1 MKYFY
6 KTDYFK
12 IIILIIKVFLFNINI
27 LIKFMK
33 LFKIYLFKIIILN
46 IFKIL

>member
-12 IIILIIKVFLFNINI
+12 IIILIIKVFLFNINF
-27 LIKFMK
+27 LIKLMK
-33 LFKIYLFKIIILN
+33 LFKIY
-46 IFKIL
+46 